1 MPREG
6 RCPLSPTEKRAA
18 PRRNHPFFLYSK
30 ERKANT
36 FVYNTIVSEHG
47 LKCKIPGHS
56 RRALSWVRDV
66 WGATSVVTHTFPPMT
81 APSPMVIRPRRV
93 APA

>member
-1 MPREG
+1 MPARG
-6 RCPLSPTEKRAA
+6 DAPFSHGKTGGSPEE
-18 PRRNHPFFLYSK
+18 PPVFLYSK

-56 RRALSWVRDV
+56 RRAFSWVRDV